1 MKVQKDEIYV
11 TFYTML
17 KLALVFMVISCVL
30 MAEARRLPE
39 PRLQETERYQ
49 RQFLKNYLHRRSC
62 VALGGTGCEG
72 NNGKCCRKGNPY
84 TGTMRKCTN
93 TGSFS
98 SPVYTCMEA

>member
-1 MKVQKDEIYV
+1 MHILDFTNEPAHEGDDYKYSFAEIYV

-49 RQFLKNYLHRRSC
+49 RQYLKVGL
-62 VALGGTGCEG
+62 LIEG
-72 NNGKCCRKGNPY
+72 D
-84 TGTMRKCTN
+84 
-93 TGSFS
+93 
-98 SPVYTCMEA
+98 